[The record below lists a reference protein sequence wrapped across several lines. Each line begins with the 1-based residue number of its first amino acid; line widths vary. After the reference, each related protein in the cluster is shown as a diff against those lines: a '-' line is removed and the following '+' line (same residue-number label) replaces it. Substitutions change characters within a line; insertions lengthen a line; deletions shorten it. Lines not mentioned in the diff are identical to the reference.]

1 MSLKPLTI
9 LTDPIPF
16 GRYMVSEILK
26 KIYRY
31 FRNIII
37 GIPKGQHSFYR
48 GHFAVT
54 RSLLQGLDNC
64 KYEYVYNPNSI
75 HHLTD
80 TVLVLSGVKTLEQ
93 AVQLKEQGVIK
104 KLLAGPN
111 IIIFSSDHNSL
122 IANRWIDAVITP
134 AEIINELYVLDNP
147 TLKGRILSWPA
158 GVNTNYWKPDDNKR
172 KNQILIYEKQVKGPV
187 GPISPYVDYL
197 QNSGYDVR
205 VIQYGSYSL
214 VEYLSELQ
222 KSILMI
228 GFVTDESQ
236 GIAWAEAWSSDV
248 PTFIWNNHTNVYRG
262 RSYLCSTAPYLT
274 DDNGI
279 FFDNF
284 NDFQIKFNQ
293 WEKGH
298 FKFQPR
304 KWCLENM
311 SDEVCAQK
319 LIDIVHSIENTA

>member
-1 MSLKPLTI
+1 MAHHLTI
-9 LTDPIPF
+9 VTDPIPF
-16 GRYMVSEILK
+16 GRNFLIEYSK
-26 KIYRY
+26 KFLRSLRNY
-31 FRNIII
+31 FL
-37 GIPKGQHSFYR
+37 GVPLGQDPYYR
-48 GHFAVT
+48 GHHAVT
-54 RSLLQGLDNC
+54 RSLIQGLDKINC
-64 KYEYVYNPNSI
+64 KYVYNPQRFKKE
-75 HHLTD
+75 TD
-80 TVLVLSGVKTLEQ
+80 VLLVLSGVKTLEQ
-93 AVQLKEQGVIK
+93 AIELKKRGLIK
-104 KLLAGPN
+104 KLIAGPN
-111 IIIFSSDHNSL
+111 IIIFSSDHNNL
-122 IANRWIDAVITP
+122 IANSWIDIIITP
-134 AEIINELYVLDNP
+134 AEIINDLYILDNP
-147 TLKGRILSWPA
+147 SLKGRISSWPA
-158 GVNTNYWKPDDNKR
+158 GVNTNYWIPDDNKR
-172 KNQILIYEKQVKGPV
+172 KKQILIYEKQVKGPV
-187 GPISPYVDYL
+187 GPISPYVHYL

-214 VEYLSELQ
+214 AEYLSELQ

-274 DDNGI
+274 DENGI
-279 FFDNF
+279 FFDDF
-284 NDFQIKFNQ
+284 SDFQIKFNQ

-319 LIDIVHSIENTA
+319 LIDIVHSIENPA